1 VLLGR
6 FPYGEAKEAAKKA
19 AMEVAK
25 EAAKKAAKA
34 STSIATG
41 DAMRCGRGACQGT
54 QKHTGGA
61 SWTRQLVSERRPD
74 AFVRKKDLLSPQK
87 SPLQATYTRTE
98 AVQLPCR
105 THRWGGAFLPLWSLL
120 HFQ

>member
-1 VLLGR
+1 MLLSR
-6 FPYGEAKEAAKKA
+6 FPCGEAKEAAKKA

-41 DAMRCGRGACQGT
+41 DVMRCGRG
-54 QKHTGGA
+54 GA
-61 SWTRQLVSERRPD
+61 SKGRRSTPGVPRGPANSVSERRPD
-74 AFVRKKDLLSPQK
+74 AFIRKEDLESPQK
-87 SPLQATYTRTE
+87 SPLHTRTE

-105 THRWGGAFLPLWSLL
+105 THRWGRAFLPLWSLL